1 MPPVTSSPDDP
12 CHVELEKFNECV
24 KRYPGG
30 LKETDCE
37 EVKAEFRKCMKQW
50 KASRTSQ
57 RVVFID
63 LVRSV
68 HTFTWIEPF
77 PPDCV

>member
-57 RVVFID
+57 
-63 LVRSV
+63 
-68 HTFTWIEPF
+68 
-77 PPDCV
+77 